1 MSWRAFGE
9 AFVTLVVIMD
19 PLGSAPIFIA
29 LTAGRPR
36 AARRRAALEAAAV
49 AGGLVVLFALFGRLV
64 LDYLHVSVESLAIAG
79 GMLLLLVALQMLRG
93 EEMAQPDTAN
103 VALVPL
109 ATPLLAGPG
118 AIAAVMVL
126 TRRYEDAPGRIGV
139 ILGIVA
145 VVIVVAAGLL
155 LADQIARL
163 LRPSV
168 IQLLTR
174 VLGLLLSAIAVQFI
188 IEDHRRALTDQEAG
202 ADRIIRCQHELMM
215 AGQVRRALYLGDHR
229 RVLAH
234 PILPDDT
241 RGEAATNDA
250 LVHQCGAAG
259 QLATSIEERQSGGG
273 PTAAR

>member
-9 AFVTLVVIMD
+9 AFITLTVIMD

-29 LTAGRPR
+29 LTAGRTPV
-36 AARRRAALEAAAV
+36 ARRRAALEAAGA
-49 AGGLVVLFALFGRLV
+49 AGGLVVVFALFGRLV
-64 LDYLHVSVESLAIAG
+64 LDYLHVSVESLTIAG

-93 EEMAQPDTAN
+93 EELTQPDTAN

-126 TRRYEDAPGRIGV
+126 TRRFEDASGRIGV
-139 ILGIVA
+139 FVGIVA
-145 VVIVVAAGLL
+145 AVVVVAVGLL
-155 LADQIARL
+155 LADAIARL

-188 IEDHRRALTDQEAG
+188 IDAIK
-202 ADRIIRCQHELMM
+202 II
-215 AGQVRRALYLGDHR
+215 AVR
-229 RVLAH
+229 
-234 PILPDDT
+234 
-241 RGEAATNDA
+241 
-250 LVHQCGAAG
+250 
-259 QLATSIEERQSGGG
+259 
-273 PTAAR
+273 

>member
-19 PLGSAPIFIA
+19 PLGSAPIFIT
-29 LTAGRPR
+29 LTAGRPV

-49 AGGLVVLFALFGRLV
+49 AGGLVVVFALFGRLI
-64 LDYLHVSVESLAIAG
+64 LDYLHVSVESLTIAG

-93 EEMAQPDTAN
+93 EEMAQPETAN

-118 AIAAVMVL
+118 AIAAVMIL

-139 ILGIVA
+139 ILAIVA
-145 VVIVVAAGLL
+145 VVVVVAVGLL

-188 IEDHRRALTDQEAG
+188 IDAVK
-202 ADRIIRCQHELMM
+202 II
-215 AGQVRRALYLGDHR
+215 AVR
-229 RVLAH
+229 
-234 PILPDDT
+234 
-241 RGEAATNDA
+241 
-250 LVHQCGAAG
+250 
-259 QLATSIEERQSGGG
+259 
-273 PTAAR
+273 

>member
-19 PLGSAPIFIA
+19 PLGSAPIFIT
-29 LTAGRPR
+29 LTAGRPV

-49 AGGLVVLFALFGRLV
+49 AGGLVVVFALFGRLI
-64 LDYLHVSVESLAIAG
+64 LDYLHVSVESLTIAG

-93 EEMAQPDTAN
+93 EEMAQPETAN

-139 ILGIVA
+139 IVAIVAIVA
-145 VVIVVAAGLL
+145 VVVVVAVGLL

-188 IEDHRRALTDQEAG
+188 IDAVK
-202 ADRIIRCQHELMM
+202 II
-215 AGQVRRALYLGDHR
+215 AVR
-229 RVLAH
+229 
-234 PILPDDT
+234 
-241 RGEAATNDA
+241 
-250 LVHQCGAAG
+250 
-259 QLATSIEERQSGGG
+259 
-273 PTAAR
+273 